1 MYVSLLFYLSIYL
14 STWAFPIN
22 KLLSMNENAALM
34 SNQQFKA
41 QEYITTVIN
50 NTSVVL
56 IIKKEKNSSPVKPK
70 GLYIKV
76 CGLTL

>member
-1 MYVSLLFYLSIYL
+1 
-14 STWAFPIN
+14 
-22 KLLSMNENAALM
+22 MNENAALM
-34 SNQQFKA
+34 SNLQFKA

-76 CGLTL
+76 GGLTL